1 MAVFDTPQEAFSIL
15 RPVCVQLTKT
25 QTVEN
30 VEHLQTQ
37 LQAVSD
43 AALQELQQYILF
55 PLRFTLKTP
64 GPKRER
70 LVQSVVECLTFVLS
84 STCVKEQELLQ
95 ELFSELST
103 CLYSPNSQ
111 KPAAVSEELKLA
123 VIQGLNTLM
132 HSAYGDIILAFY
144 EPSIL
149 PRLGFAVSLLL
160 GLAEQEKSKQIK
172 IAALKCLQVL
182 LFQCDCQDHSRSLDE
197 LEQRQLGDLF
207 ASFLPGISTAL
218 TRVITGDFKQGH
230 NIVVCSLKIF
240 YKTVSFVMADEQLR
254 RISKVQAKPAVE
266 HRIAELMIH
275 REGDWIKNTGEKLM
289 ILIKK
294 IIECVSVHP
303 HWKVRLELVDLVEAL
318 LLKCNQSLVDSAG
331 PLLKALVSLIND
343 ESPEVQAQCN
353 NVLRHFAGQKVV
365 VGNRAFTDIL
375 SESLHSLATSLP
387 RLMNSQDDQGK
398 FSTLSLLLGY
408 LKLLGPKINFVLNS
422 VAHLQRLSKALIQVL
437 ELDVADVKI
446 VEERSWNSDDLS
458 ASPKIP
464 TTWQGNQVQ
473 RRYFRFFTDERVFL
487 LLQKVCRLLGYYGNL
502 YLLVD
507 HFMELYHESVVYRK
521 QAAMILNEL
530 VTGAAELEVEELQE
544 KHTKISL
551 EELREVVTSILEVY
565 TSQENWYLVTSIET
579 EEGEELMKQSDLQ
592 AITSG
597 VHICQIIS
605 FPASSKPSPTICSMN
620 SNIWQICI
628 QLEGISQFAYALGKD
643 FRLLLMSAL
652 YPVLEKAGDQT
663 LLISQVATR
672 TMVDIYLA
680 CNYDSLQDLINQNS
694 DYLVN
699 GISLN
704 LRHLSL
710 HPHTSKVLEVMLRN
724 SDVSL
729 LPLVADVVQDVL
741 ATLDQFYDKRTASF
755 ISVLHAL
762 LVALAQWFPETS
774 YIGQPQN
781 QSLKEEGSYLHQTLQ
796 NNTTAE
802 DIEQFVL
809 DYLKQKDV
817 AEGNVLGFDSDEEE
831 LSVPPKLEESDT
843 LPDMEPPLP
852 VQIQI
857 AKDVMERCIHL
868 LSDKNL
874 KIRLKVLDVLGL
886 CVIVLQSYKN
896 QLLPLVH
903 RAWPSFV
910 HRLTNDDP
918 LAVLRAFKVLCTL
931 GGKCGDFL
939 RNRFCKDVLPKLA
952 GSLVTQAPISARA
965 GPVYSHTLAF
975 KLQLAVLQ
983 GLGPLCERLDLGE
996 GDLNKVADACLIYLS
1011 TKQPVKLQE
1020 AARSVFQ
1027 HLMKVDPD
1035 TTWFLLNELYCPL
1048 KFIPPHPSLHPVQ
1061 LRGFSGQ
1068 QNPYTANVLYLLRE
1082 LQCPPLCDGQ
1092 ALPLRSIPH
1101 CQPEVEPTVPQQQR
1115 RM

>member
-1 MAVFDTPQEAFSIL
+1 MAVFDTPEEAFGVL

-30 VEHLQTQ
+30 VEHLQTR

-43 AALQELQQYILF
+43 SALQELQQYILF

-70 LVQSVVECLTFVLS
+70 LIQSVVECLTFVLS

-95 ELFSELST
+95 ELFSELSA
-103 CLYSPNSQ
+103 CLYSPSSQ
-111 KPAAVSEELKLA
+111 KPAAVSEESKLA
-123 VIQGLNTLM
+123 VIQGLSTLM
-132 HSAYGDIILAFY
+132 HSAYGDIILIFY

-182 LFQCDCQDHSRSLDE
+182 LLQCDCQDHPRSLDE
-197 LEQRQLGDLF
+197 LEQKQLGDLF

-230 NIVVCSLKIF
+230 SIVVSSLKIF
-240 YKTVSFVMADEQLR
+240 CKTVSFIMADEQLK

-266 HRIAELMIH
+266 HRVAELMIY
-275 REGDWIKNTGEKLM
+275 READWVKNTGDKLT

-294 IIECVSVHP
+294 IIECVPVHP
-303 HWKVRLELVDLVEAL
+303 HWKVRLELVELVEDL
-318 LLKCNQSLVDSAG
+318 LLKCSQSLVECAG
-331 PLLKALVSLIND
+331 PLLKALVGLVND

-353 NVLRHFAGQKVV
+353 KVLRHFADQKVV
-365 VGNRAFTDIL
+365 VGNKALTDIL

-437 ELDVADVKI
+437 ELDVADIKI
-446 VEERSWNSDDLS
+446 VEERRWNSDDLN
-458 ASPKIP
+458 ASPKTSATQPWNHI
-464 TTWQGNQVQ
+464 Q
-473 RRYFRFFTDERVFL
+473 RRYFRFFTDERIFML
-487 LLQKVCRLLGYYGNL
+487 LRQVCQLLGYYGNL

-507 HFMELYHESVVYRK
+507 HFMELYHQSVVYRK

-530 VTGAAELEVEELQE
+530 VTGAAGLEVEDLY
-544 KHTKISL
+544 KKRIKTNP
-551 EELREVVTSILEVY
+551 EELREIVTSILEEY
-565 TSQENWYLVTSIET
+565 TSQENWYLVTCLET
-579 EEGEELMKQSDLQ
+579 EEMGEELMMEYPGLQ

-597 VHICQIIS
+597 EHTCQVTS
-605 FPASSKPSPTICSMN
+605 FLAFSKPSPTICSMN

-628 QLEGISQFAYALGKD
+628 QLEGIGQFAYALGKD
-643 FRLLLMSAL
+643 FCLLLMSAL

-663 LLISQVATR
+663 LLISQVATS
-672 TMVDIYLA
+672 TMMDICGA
-680 CNYDSLQDLINQNS
+680 CGYDSLQHLINQNS

-704 LRHLSL
+704 LRHLAL
-710 HPHTSKVLEVMLRN
+710 HPHTPKVLEVMLRN
-724 SDVSL
+724 SDANL

-741 ATLDQFYDKRTASF
+741 ATLDQFYDKRAASF
-755 ISVLHAL
+755 VSVLHAL
-762 LVALAQWFPETS
+762 MAALAQWFPDTGNLGHLQE
-774 YIGQPQN
+774 
-781 QSLKEEGSYLHQTLQ
+781 QSLGEEGSHLNQRPATLKSS
-796 NNTTAE
+796 TTAE
-802 DIEQFVL
+802 DIEQFL
-809 DYLKQKDV
+809 LNYLKEKDV
-817 AEGNVLGFDSDEEE
+817 ADGNVSDFDNEEE
-831 LSVPPKLEESDT
+831 EQSVPPKVDENDT
-843 LPDMEPPLP
+843 HPDVETPLP
-852 VQIQI
+852 LQIQI
-857 AKDVMERCIHL
+857 AMDVMERCIHL

-874 KIRLKVLDVLGL
+874 QIRLKVLDVLDL
-886 CVIVLQSYKN
+886 CVVVLQSHKN
-896 QLLPLVH
+896 QLLPLAH
-903 RAWPSFV
+903 RAWPSLV
-910 HRLTNDDP
+910 HRLTRDAP
-918 LAVLRAFKVLCTL
+918 LAVLRAFKVLRTL
-931 GGKCGDFL
+931 GSKCGDFL
-939 RNRFCKDVLPKLA
+939 RSRFCKDVLPKLA

-1011 TKQPVKLQE
+1011 AKQPMKLQE
-1020 AARSVFQ
+1020 AARSVFL

-1035 TTWFLLNELYCPL
+1035 STWFLLNELYCPVQ
-1048 KFIPPHPSLHPVQ
+1048 FTPPHPSLHPVQ
-1061 LRGFSGQ
+1061 LHGASGQ
-1068 QNPYTANVLYLLRE
+1068 QNPYMTNVLQLLKE
-1082 LQCPPLCDGQ
+1082 LQ
-1092 ALPLRSIPH
+1092 
-1101 CQPEVEPTVPQQQR
+1101 
-1115 RM
+1115 

>member
-1 MAVFDTPQEAFSIL
+1 MAVFDTPEEAFGVL

-30 VEHLQTQ
+30 VERLQAQ

-43 AALQELQQYILF
+43 SALQELQQYILF

-70 LVQSVVECLTFVLS
+70 LIQSVVECITFVLS

-95 ELFSELST
+95 ELFSELSA
-103 CLYSPNSQ
+103 CLYSPSSQ

-123 VIQGLNTLM
+123 VIRGLGTLM
-132 HSAYGDIILAFY
+132 HSAYGDILLTFY

-160 GLAEQEKSKQIK
+160 GLAEQEKSKEIK
-172 IAALKCLQVL
+172 MAALTCLQVL
-182 LFQCDCQDHSRSLDE
+182 LFQCDCQDHPRSLDA
-197 LEQRQLGDLF
+197 LQQKQLGDLF
-207 ASFLPGISTAL
+207 ASFLPGLSTTL

-230 NIVVCSLKIF
+230 SIVVSSLKVF
-240 YKTVSFVMADEQLR
+240 YKTVSFIMADDQLGR
-254 RISKVQAKPAVE
+254 VSEVRAKPAVE
-266 HRIAELMIH
+266 RRVAELMVH
-275 REGDWIKNTGEKLM
+275 REASWVKSTGDKLT

-294 IIECVSVHP
+294 ITECISVHP
-303 HWKVRLELVDLVEAL
+303 HWKVRLELIDFVEAL
-318 LLKCNQSLVDSAG
+318 LLKCSRSLIESAG
-331 PLLKALVSLIND
+331 PLLKALVSLVND
-343 ESPEVQAQCN
+343 ESPDVQAQCDKA
-353 NVLRHFAGQKVV
+353 LRRFADEKVV
-365 VGNRAFTDIL
+365 VGSRAFADVL
-375 SESLHSLATSLP
+375 SENLHSLATSLP
-387 RLMNSQDDQGK
+387 RLMSSQDDQGR
-398 FSTLSLLLGY
+398 FSTLSLLLVY
-408 LKLLGPKINFVLNS
+408 LKLLGPKVDFVLNS

-446 VEERSWNSDDLS
+446 VEERRWNSERLS
-458 ASPKIP
+458 ASPETP
-464 TTWQGNQVQ
+464 TERPWAQMQ

-487 LLQKVCRLLGYYGNL
+487 LLRQVCQLLGFYGNL

-530 VTGAAELEVEELQE
+530 VMGAAGLGVENLHE
-544 KHTKISL
+544 KHTPADP
-551 EELREVVTSILEVY
+551 EELREIVTSILEVY
-565 TSQENWYLVTSIET
+565 TSQENWYLVTCVEAEDT
-579 EEGEELMKQSDLQ
+579 GEELTVGWTGLQ
-592 AITSG
+592 ALASG
-597 VHICQIIS
+597 AHTCPPTS
-605 FPASSKPSPTICSMN
+605 FPAFSKPSPTVCSMN

-628 QLEGISQFAYALGKD
+628 QLEGIGHFAHALGKD

-663 LLISQVATR
+663 LLISQAAISAMT
-672 TMVDIYLA
+672 DICQA
-680 CNYDSLQDLINQNS
+680 CGYDSLQHLINENS

-710 HPHTSKVLEVMLRN
+710 HPHTPKVLEVMLQN
-724 SDVSL
+724 SDASL

-741 ATLDQFYDKRTASF
+741 TTLDQFYDKKAATF
-755 ISVLHAL
+755 VSVLHAL
-762 LVALAQWFPETS
+762 MAALVQWFPDTGHL
-774 YIGQPQN
+774 GQLQE
-781 QSLKEEGSYLHQTLQ
+781 QSVGEEGSPLSQRSASLEKGLE
-796 NNTTAE
+796 NPTTAE

-809 DYLKQKDV
+809 NYLKEKDV
-817 AEGNVLGFDSDEEE
+817 AAGNVSDLDNEDEE
-831 LSVPPKLEESDT
+831 LSDPPEVEGNDT
-843 LPDMEPPLP
+843 GPHVEPPLP

-857 AKDVMERCIHL
+857 ATDVMERCIHL
-868 LSDKNL
+868 MSDKSL
-874 KIRLKVLDVLGL
+874 KIRLKVLDVLDL
-886 CVIVLQSYKN
+886 CVVVLQSHKN
-896 QLLPLVH
+896 QLLPLAH
-903 RAWPSFV
+903 RAWPSLV

-918 LAVLRAFKVLCTL
+918 LAVLRAFKVLRTL

-939 RNRFCKDVLPKLA
+939 RSRFCKDVLPKLA
-952 GSLVTQAPISARA
+952 GSLVSQAPVSARA

-1011 TKQPVKLQE
+1011 AKQPVKLQE
-1020 AARSVFQ
+1020 AARSVFL

-1035 TTWFLLNELYCPL
+1035 STWFLLNELYCPEE
-1048 KFIPPHPSLHPVQ
+1048 FTPPHPSLHPVQ
-1061 LRGFSGQ
+1061 LRGATKQ
-1068 QNPYTANVLYLLRE
+1068 QNPYSANVLRLLPE
-1082 LQCPPLCDGQ
+1082 LQ
-1092 ALPLRSIPH
+1092 
-1101 CQPEVEPTVPQQQR
+1101 
-1115 RM
+1115 

>member
-1 MAVFDTPQEAFSIL
+1 MAVFDTPEEAFGVL

-37 LQAVSD
+37 LRAVSD
-43 AALQELQQYILF
+43 TALQELQQYILF

-70 LVQSVVECLTFVLS
+70 LIQSVVECLTFVLS

-95 ELFSELST
+95 ELFSELSA
-103 CLYSPNSQ
+103 CLYSPNSP

-123 VIQGLNTLM
+123 VIQGLSTLM
-132 HSAYGDIILAFY
+132 HSAYGDILLTFY

-160 GLAEQEKSKQIK
+160 GLAEQEKSRQIK

-182 LFQCDCQDHSRSLDE
+182 LFQCDCQDHPRPLDE
-197 LEQRQLGDLF
+197 LEQKQLGDLF

-230 NIVVCSLKIF
+230 SIVISSLKIF
-240 YKTVSFVMADEQLR
+240 YKTVGFIMADEQLR

-266 HRIAELMIH
+266 HKVAELMVH
-275 REGDWIKNTGEKLM
+275 READWVKNTGDKLT

-294 IIECVSVHP
+294 IIESVSVHP
-303 HWKVRLELVDLVEAL
+303 HWKVRLELVELVEAL
-318 LLKCNQSLVDSAG
+318 LLKCSQSLVESAG
-331 PLLKALVSLIND
+331 PLLKALVGLVND

-353 NVLRHFAGQKVV
+353 KVLKYFADQKVV
-365 VGNRAFTDIL
+365 VGNRAFADIL

-387 RLMNSQDDQGK
+387 RLVNYQDDQGK
-398 FSTLSLLLGY
+398 FCTLSLLLGY
-408 LKLLGPKINFVLNS
+408 LKLLGPKVNFVLNS

-437 ELDVADVKI
+437 ELDVADIKI
-446 VEERSWNSDDLS
+446 VEERHWNSDDLS
-458 ASPKIP
+458 ASPKTSAAQP
-464 TTWQGNQVQ
+464 WNQIQ
-473 RRYFRFFTDERVFL
+473 RRYFRFFTDERIFL
-487 LLQKVCRLLGYYGNL
+487 LLRQVCQLLGYYGNL

-507 HFMELYHESVVYRK
+507 HFMELYRESVVYRK
-521 QAAMILNEL
+521 QAAMIFNEL
-530 VTGAAELEVEELQE
+530 VTGAAGLEVEDLHE
-544 KHTKISL
+544 KHIKTSP
-551 EELREVVTSILEVY
+551 EELREIVTSILEEY
-565 TSQENWYLVTSIET
+565 ISQENWYLVTCIEA
-579 EEGEELMKQSDLQ
+579 EEMGEELMMKQSGLQ

-597 VHICQIIS
+597 AHTSQITS
-605 FPASSKPSPTICSMN
+605 FPAFSKPSPTICSMN

-628 QLEGISQFAYALGKD
+628 QLEGIGQFAFALGKD
-643 FRLLLMSAL
+643 FNLLLMSAL

-663 LLISQVATR
+663 LLISQVATS
-672 TMVDIYLA
+672 TMMDICHA
-680 CNYDSLQDLINQNS
+680 CGYDSPRHLINQNS

-704 LRHLSL
+704 LRHLAL
-710 HPHTSKVLEVMLRN
+710 HPHTPKVLEVMLQN
-724 SDVSL
+724 SDASL

-741 ATLDQFYDKRTASF
+741 ATLDQFYDKRAASF
-755 ISVLHAL
+755 VSVLHAL
-762 LVALAQWFPETS
+762 LAALAQWFPDTGHL
-774 YIGQPQN
+774 GQLQE
-781 QSLKEEGSYLHQTLQ
+781 QSLREEGSHLSRGPATLE
-796 NNTTAE
+796 NSTTAE
-802 DIEQFVL
+802 DIEQFL
-809 DYLKQKDV
+809 LNYLKEKDV
-817 AEGNVLGFDSDEEE
+817 ADGNISDFDNGDEEQ
-831 LSVPPKLEESDT
+831 SVPPKVDENDT
-843 LPDMEPPLP
+843 HPDVEPALP

-857 AKDVMERCIHL
+857 AMDVMERCIHL

-874 KIRLKVLDVLGL
+874 KIRLKVLDVLDL
-886 CVIVLQSYKN
+886 CVVVLQSHKN
-896 QLLPLVH
+896 QLLPLAH
-903 RAWPSFV
+903 RAWPSLV

-918 LAVLRAFKVLCTL
+918 LAVLRAFKVLRTL

-939 RNRFCKDVLPKLA
+939 RSRFCKDVLPKLA

-996 GDLNKVADACLIYLS
+996 GDLNKVADACVIYLS
-1011 TKQPVKLQE
+1011 AKQPMKLQE
-1020 AARSVFQ
+1020 AARSVFL

-1035 TTWFLLNELYCPL
+1035 STWFLLNELYCPVQ
-1048 KFIPPHPSLHPVQ
+1048 FTPPHPSLHRVHLQ
-1061 LRGFSGQ
+1061 GTTGQ
-1068 QNPYTANVLYLLRE
+1068 QNPYVANVLHLLRE
-1082 LQCPPLCDGQ
+1082 LQ
-1092 ALPLRSIPH
+1092 
-1101 CQPEVEPTVPQQQR
+1101 
-1115 RM
+1115 

>member
-1 MAVFDTPQEAFSIL
+1 MMAVFDTPEEAFGVL

-30 VEHLQTQ
+30 VEHLQTR

-43 AALQELQQYILF
+43 SALQELQQYILF

-70 LVQSVVECLTFVLS
+70 LIQSVVECLTFVLS

-95 ELFSELST
+95 ELFSELSA
-103 CLYSPNSQ
+103 CLYSPSSQ

-123 VIQGLNTLM
+123 VIQGLSTLM
-132 HSAYGDIILAFY
+132 HSAYGDIILTFY

-182 LFQCDCQDHSRSLDE
+182 LLQCECQDHPRSLDE
-197 LEQRQLGDLF
+197 LEQKQLGDLF
-207 ASFLPGISTAL
+207 ASFLPGISTTL

-230 NIVVCSLKIF
+230 SIVVSSLKIF
-240 YKTVSFVMADEQLR
+240 YKTVSFIMADEQLK
-254 RISKVQAKPAVE
+254 RISKVQAKSAVE
-266 HRIAELMIH
+266 HRVAELMVH
-275 REGDWIKNTGEKLM
+275 READWVKNTGDKLT

-303 HWKVRLELVDLVEAL
+303 HWKVRLELVELVEDL
-318 LLKCNQSLVDSAG
+318 LLKCSQSLVESAG
-331 PLLKALVSLIND
+331 PLLKALVGLVND

-353 NVLRHFAGQKVV
+353 KVLRHFADQKVV
-365 VGNRAFTDIL
+365 VGNKALADIL

-387 RLMNSQDDQGK
+387 RLMTSQDDQGK

-437 ELDVADVKI
+437 ELDVADIKI
-446 VEERSWNSDDLS
+446 VEERCWNSDDLN
-458 ASPKIP
+458 ASPKTSATQPWNHI
-464 TTWQGNQVQ
+464 Q
-473 RRYFRFFTDERVFL
+473 RRYFRFFTDERIFML
-487 LLQKVCRLLGYYGNL
+487 LRQVCQLLGYYGNL

-507 HFMELYHESVVYRK
+507 HFMELYRQSVVYRK

-530 VTGAAELEVEELQE
+530 VTGAAGLEVEDLHE
-544 KHTKISL
+544 KHIKTNP
-551 EELREVVTSILEVY
+551 EELREIVTSILEEY
-565 TSQENWYLVTSIET
+565 TSQENWYLVTCIET
-579 EEGEELMKQSDLQ
+579 EEMGEELMMEHPGLQ

-597 VHICQIIS
+597 EHTSQVTS
-605 FPASSKPSPTICSMN
+605 FLAFSKPSPIVCSMN

-628 QLEGISQFAYALGKD
+628 QLEGIGQFAYALGKD
-643 FRLLLMSAL
+643 FCLLLMSTL

-663 LLISQVATR
+663 LLISQVATS
-672 TMVDIYLA
+672 TMMDICHA
-680 CNYDSLQDLINQNS
+680 CGYDSLQHLINQNS

-704 LRHLSL
+704 LRHLAL
-710 HPHTSKVLEVMLRN
+710 HPHTPKVLEVMLRN
-724 SDVSL
+724 SDANL

-741 ATLDQFYDKRTASF
+741 ATLDQFYDKRAASF
-755 ISVLHAL
+755 VSVLHAL
-762 LVALAQWFPETS
+762 LAALAQWFPDTGNLRHLHE
-774 YIGQPQN
+774 
-781 QSLKEEGSYLHQTLQ
+781 QSLGEEGSHLNQRPATLE
-796 NNTTAE
+796 NSTTAE
-802 DIEQFVL
+802 DIEQFL
-809 DYLKQKDV
+809 LNYLKEKDV
-817 AEGNVLGFDSDEEE
+817 ADGNVSDFDNEEE
-831 LSVPPKLEESDT
+831 EQPVPPKVEENDT
-843 LPDMEPPLP
+843 HPDVEPPLP
-852 VQIQI
+852 LQIQM
-857 AKDVMERCIHL
+857 AMDVMERCIHL

-874 KIRLKVLDVLGL
+874 QIRLKVL
-886 CVIVLQSYKN
+886 
-896 QLLPLVH
+896 
-903 RAWPSFV
+903 R
-910 HRLTNDDP
+910 
-918 LAVLRAFKVLCTL
+918 TL
-931 GGKCGDFL
+931 GSKCGDFL
-939 RNRFCKDVLPKLA
+939 RSRFCKDVLPKLA

-1011 TKQPVKLQE
+1011 AKQPVKLQE
-1020 AARSVFQ
+1020 AARSVFL

-1035 TTWFLLNELYCPL
+1035 STWFLLIELYCPTQ
-1048 KFIPPHPSLHPVQ
+1048 FTPPHPSLHPVQ
-1061 LRGFSGQ
+1061 LRGASRQ
-1068 QNPYTANVLYLLRE
+1068 QNPYMANVLRLLKE
-1082 LQCPPLCDGQ
+1082 LQ
-1092 ALPLRSIPH
+1092 
-1101 CQPEVEPTVPQQQR
+1101 
-1115 RM
+1115 

>member
-1 MAVFDTPQEAFSIL
+1 MAVFDTPEEAFGVL

-30 VEHLQTQ
+30 VEHLQTR

-43 AALQELQQYILF
+43 SALQELQQYILF

-70 LVQSVVECLTFVLS
+70 LIQSVVECLTFVLS

-95 ELFSELST
+95 ELFSELSA
-103 CLYSPNSQ
+103 CLYSPSSQ

-123 VIQGLNTLM
+123 VIQGLSTLM
-132 HSAYGDIILAFY
+132 HSAYGDIILTFY

-182 LFQCDCQDHSRSLDE
+182 LLQCECQDHPRSLDE
-197 LEQRQLGDLF
+197 LEQKQLGDLF
-207 ASFLPGISTAL
+207 ASFLPGISTTL

-230 NIVVCSLKIF
+230 SIVVSSLKIF
-240 YKTVSFVMADEQLR
+240 YKTVSFIMADEQLK
-254 RISKVQAKPAVE
+254 RISKVQAKSAVE
-266 HRIAELMIH
+266 HRVAELMVH
-275 REGDWIKNTGEKLM
+275 READWVKNTGDKLT

-303 HWKVRLELVDLVEAL
+303 HWKVRLELVELVEDL
-318 LLKCNQSLVDSAG
+318 LLKCSQSLVESAG
-331 PLLKALVSLIND
+331 PLLKALVGLVND

-353 NVLRHFAGQKVV
+353 KVLRHFADQKVV
-365 VGNRAFTDIL
+365 VGNKALADIL

-387 RLMNSQDDQGK
+387 RLMTSQDDQGK

-437 ELDVADVKI
+437 ELDVADIKI
-446 VEERSWNSDDLS
+446 VEERRWNSDDLN
-458 ASPKIP
+458 ASPKTSATQPWNHI
-464 TTWQGNQVQ
+464 Q
-473 RRYFRFFTDERVFL
+473 RRYFRFFTDERIFML
-487 LLQKVCRLLGYYGNL
+487 LRQVCQLLGYYGNL

-507 HFMELYHESVVYRK
+507 HFMELYRQSVVYRK

-530 VTGAAELEVEELQE
+530 VTGAAGLEVEDLHE
-544 KHTKISL
+544 KHIKTNP
-551 EELREVVTSILEVY
+551 EELREIVTSILEEY
-565 TSQENWYLVTSIET
+565 TSQENWYLVTCIET
-579 EEGEELMKQSDLQ
+579 EEMGEELMMEHPGLQ

-597 VHICQIIS
+597 EHTSQVTS
-605 FPASSKPSPTICSMN
+605 FLAFSKPSPIVCSMN

-628 QLEGISQFAYALGKD
+628 QLEGIGQFAYALGKD
-643 FRLLLMSAL
+643 FCLLLMSTL

-663 LLISQVATR
+663 LLISQVATS
-672 TMVDIYLA
+672 TMMDICHA
-680 CNYDSLQDLINQNS
+680 CGYDSLQHLINQNS

-704 LRHLSL
+704 LRHLAL
-710 HPHTSKVLEVMLRN
+710 HPHTPKVLEVMLRN
-724 SDVSL
+724 SDANL

-741 ATLDQFYDKRTASF
+741 ATLDQFYDKRAASF
-755 ISVLHAL
+755 VSVLHAL
-762 LVALAQWFPETS
+762 LAALAQWFPDTGNLRHLHE
-774 YIGQPQN
+774 
-781 QSLKEEGSYLHQTLQ
+781 QSLGEEGSHLNQRPATLE
-796 NNTTAE
+796 NSTTAE
-802 DIEQFVL
+802 DIEQFL
-809 DYLKQKDV
+809 LNYLKEKDV
-817 AEGNVLGFDSDEEE
+817 ADGNVSDFDNEEE
-831 LSVPPKLEESDT
+831 EQPVPPKVEENDT
-843 LPDMEPPLP
+843 HPDVEPPLP
-852 VQIQI
+852 LQIQM
-857 AKDVMERCIHL
+857 AMDVMERCIHL

-874 KIRLKVLDVLGL
+874 QIRLKVLDVLDL
-886 CVIVLQSYKN
+886 CVVVLHSHKN
-896 QLLPLVH
+896 QLLPLAH
-903 RAWPSFV
+903 RAWPSLV
-910 HRLTNDDP
+910 HRLTRDAP
-918 LAVLRAFKVLCTL
+918 LAVLRAFKVLRTL
-931 GGKCGDFL
+931 GSKCGDFL
-939 RNRFCKDVLPKLA
+939 RSRFCKDVLPKLA

-1011 TKQPVKLQE
+1011 AKQPVKLQE
-1020 AARSVFQ
+1020 AARSVFL

-1035 TTWFLLNELYCPL
+1035 STWFLLIELYCPTQ
-1048 KFIPPHPSLHPVQ
+1048 FTPPHPSLHPVQ
-1061 LRGFSGQ
+1061 LRGASRQ
-1068 QNPYTANVLYLLRE
+1068 QNPYMANVLRLLKE
-1082 LQCPPLCDGQ
+1082 LQ
-1092 ALPLRSIPH
+1092 
-1101 CQPEVEPTVPQQQR
+1101 
-1115 RM
+1115 

>member
-1 MAVFDTPQEAFSIL
+1 MAVFDTPEEAFGVL

-30 VEHLQTQ
+30 VEHLQTR

-43 AALQELQQYILF
+43 SALQELQQYILF

-70 LVQSVVECLTFVLS
+70 LIQSVVECLTFVLS

-95 ELFSELST
+95 ELFSELSA
-103 CLYSPNSQ
+103 CLYSPSSQ

-123 VIQGLNTLM
+123 VIQGLSTLM
-132 HSAYGDIILAFY
+132 HSAYGDIILTFY

-182 LFQCDCQDHSRSLDE
+182 LLQCDCQDHPRSLDE
-197 LEQRQLGDLF
+197 LEQKQLGDLF

-230 NIVVCSLKIF
+230 SIVVSSLKIF
-240 YKTVSFVMADEQLR
+240 CKTVSFIMADEQLK

-266 HRIAELMIH
+266 HRVAELMIY
-275 REGDWIKNTGEKLM
+275 READWVKNTGDKLT

-303 HWKVRLELVDLVEAL
+303 HWKVRLELVELVEDL
-318 LLKCNQSLVDSAG
+318 LLKCSQSLVECAG
-331 PLLKALVSLIND
+331 PLLKALVGLVND

-353 NVLRHFAGQKVV
+353 KVLRHFADQKVV
-365 VGNRAFTDIL
+365 VGNKALTDIL

-437 ELDVADVKI
+437 ELDVADIKI
-446 VEERSWNSDDLS
+446 VEERRWNSDDLN
-458 ASPKIP
+458 ASPKTSATQPWNHI
-464 TTWQGNQVQ
+464 Q
-473 RRYFRFFTDERVFL
+473 RRYFRFFTDERIFML
-487 LLQKVCRLLGYYGNL
+487 LRQVCQLLGYYGNL

-507 HFMELYHESVVYRK
+507 HFMELYHQSVVYRK

-530 VTGAAELEVEELQE
+530 VTGAAGLEVEDLY
-544 KHTKISL
+544 KKRIKTNP
-551 EELREVVTSILEVY
+551 EELREIVTSILEEY
-565 TSQENWYLVTSIET
+565 TSQENWYLVTCLET
-579 EEGEELMKQSDLQ
+579 EEMGEELMMEYPGLQ

-597 VHICQIIS
+597 EHTCQVTS
-605 FPASSKPSPTICSMN
+605 FLAFSKPSPTICSMN

-628 QLEGISQFAYALGKD
+628 QLEGIGQFAYALGKD
-643 FRLLLMSAL
+643 FCLLLMSAL

-663 LLISQVATR
+663 LLISQVATS
-672 TMVDIYLA
+672 TMMDICGA
-680 CNYDSLQDLINQNS
+680 CGYDSLQHLINQNS

-704 LRHLSL
+704 LRHLAL
-710 HPHTSKVLEVMLRN
+710 HPHTPKVLEVMLRN
-724 SDVSL
+724 SDANL

-741 ATLDQFYDKRTASF
+741 ATLDQFYDKRAASF
-755 ISVLHAL
+755 VSVLHAL
-762 LVALAQWFPETS
+762 MAALAQWFPDTGNLGHLQE
-774 YIGQPQN
+774 
-781 QSLKEEGSYLHQTLQ
+781 QSLGEEGSHLNQRPATLKSS
-796 NNTTAE
+796 TTAE
-802 DIEQFVL
+802 DIEQFL
-809 DYLKQKDV
+809 LNYLKEKDV
-817 AEGNVLGFDSDEEE
+817 ADGNVSDFDNEEE
-831 LSVPPKLEESDT
+831 EQSVPPKVDENDT
-843 LPDMEPPLP
+843 HPDVETPLP
-852 VQIQI
+852 LQIQI
-857 AKDVMERCIHL
+857 AMDVMERCIHL

-874 KIRLKVLDVLGL
+874 QIRLKVLDVLDL
-886 CVIVLQSYKN
+886 CVVVLQSHKN
-896 QLLPLVH
+896 QLLPLAH
-903 RAWPSFV
+903 RAWPSLV
-910 HRLTNDDP
+910 HRLTRDAP
-918 LAVLRAFKVLCTL
+918 LAVLRAFKVLRTL
-931 GGKCGDFL
+931 GSKCGDFL
-939 RNRFCKDVLPKLA
+939 RSRFCKDVLPKLA

-1011 TKQPVKLQE
+1011 AKQPMKLQE
-1020 AARSVFQ
+1020 AARSVFL

-1035 TTWFLLNELYCPL
+1035 STWFLLNELYCPVQ
-1048 KFIPPHPSLHPVQ
+1048 FTPPHPSLHPVQ
-1061 LRGFSGQ
+1061 LHGASGQ
-1068 QNPYTANVLYLLRE
+1068 QNPYMTNVLQLLKE
-1082 LQCPPLCDGQ
+1082 LQ
-1092 ALPLRSIPH
+1092 
-1101 CQPEVEPTVPQQQR
+1101 
-1115 RM
+1115 

>member
-1 MAVFDTPQEAFSIL
+1 MMAVFDTPEEAFGVL

-30 VEHLQTQ
+30 VEHLQTR

-43 AALQELQQYILF
+43 SALQELQQYILF

-70 LVQSVVECLTFVLS
+70 LIQSVVECLTFVLS

-95 ELFSELST
+95 ELFSELSA
-103 CLYSPNSQ
+103 CLYSPSSQ

-123 VIQGLNTLM
+123 VIQGLSTLM
-132 HSAYGDIILAFY
+132 HSAYGDIILTFY

-182 LFQCDCQDHSRSLDE
+182 LLQCECQDHPRSLDE
-197 LEQRQLGDLF
+197 LEQKQLGDLF
-207 ASFLPGISTAL
+207 ASFLPGISTTL

-230 NIVVCSLKIF
+230 SIVVSSLKIF
-240 YKTVSFVMADEQLR
+240 YKTVSFIMADEQLK
-254 RISKVQAKPAVE
+254 RISKVQAKSAVE
-266 HRIAELMIH
+266 HRVAELMVH
-275 REGDWIKNTGEKLM
+275 READWVKNTGNKLT

-303 HWKVRLELVDLVEAL
+303 HWKVRLELVELVEDL
-318 LLKCNQSLVDSAG
+318 LLKCSQSLVESAG
-331 PLLKALVSLIND
+331 PLLKALVGLVND

-353 NVLRHFAGQKVV
+353 KVLRHFADQKVV
-365 VGNRAFTDIL
+365 VGNKALADIL

-387 RLMNSQDDQGK
+387 RLMTSQDDQGK

-437 ELDVADVKI
+437 ELDVADIKI
-446 VEERSWNSDDLS
+446 VEERCWNSDDLN
-458 ASPKIP
+458 ASPKTSATQPWNHI
-464 TTWQGNQVQ
+464 Q
-473 RRYFRFFTDERVFL
+473 RRYFRFFTDERIFML
-487 LLQKVCRLLGYYGNL
+487 LRQVCQLLGYYGNL

-507 HFMELYHESVVYRK
+507 HFMELYRQSVVYRK

-530 VTGAAELEVEELQE
+530 VTGAAGLEVEDLHE
-544 KHTKISL
+544 KHIKTNP
-551 EELREVVTSILEVY
+551 EELREIVTSILEEY
-565 TSQENWYLVTSIET
+565 TSQENWYLVTCIET
-579 EEGEELMKQSDLQ
+579 EEMGEELMMEHPGLQ

-597 VHICQIIS
+597 EHTSQVTS
-605 FPASSKPSPTICSMN
+605 FLAFSKPSPIVCSMN

-628 QLEGISQFAYALGKD
+628 QLEGIGQFAYALGKD
-643 FRLLLMSAL
+643 FCLLLMSTL

-663 LLISQVATR
+663 LLISQVATS
-672 TMVDIYLA
+672 TMMDICHA
-680 CNYDSLQDLINQNS
+680 CGYDSLQHLINQNS

-704 LRHLSL
+704 LRHLAL
-710 HPHTSKVLEVMLRN
+710 HPHTPKVLEVMLRN
-724 SDVSL
+724 SDANL

-741 ATLDQFYDKRTASF
+741 ATLDQFYDKRAASF
-755 ISVLHAL
+755 VSVLHAL
-762 LVALAQWFPETS
+762 LAALAQWFPDTGNLRHLHE
-774 YIGQPQN
+774 
-781 QSLKEEGSYLHQTLQ
+781 QSLGEEGSHLNQRPATLE
-796 NNTTAE
+796 NSTTAE
-802 DIEQFVL
+802 DIEQFL
-809 DYLKQKDV
+809 LNYLKEKDV
-817 AEGNVLGFDSDEEE
+817 ADGNVSDFDNEEE
-831 LSVPPKLEESDT
+831 EQPVPPKVEENDT
-843 LPDMEPPLP
+843 HPDVEPPLP
-852 VQIQI
+852 LQIQM
-857 AKDVMERCIHL
+857 AMDVMERCIHL

-874 KIRLKVLDVLGL
+874 QIRLKVL
-886 CVIVLQSYKN
+886 
-896 QLLPLVH
+896 
-903 RAWPSFV
+903 R
-910 HRLTNDDP
+910 
-918 LAVLRAFKVLCTL
+918 TL
-931 GGKCGDFL
+931 GSKCGDFL
-939 RNRFCKDVLPKLA
+939 RSRFCKDVLPKLA

-1011 TKQPVKLQE
+1011 AKQPVKLQE
-1020 AARSVFQ
+1020 AARSVFL

-1035 TTWFLLNELYCPL
+1035 STWFLLIELYCPTQ
-1048 KFIPPHPSLHPVQ
+1048 FTPPHPSLHPVQ
-1061 LRGFSGQ
+1061 LRGASRQ
-1068 QNPYTANVLYLLRE
+1068 QNPYMANVLRLLKE
-1082 LQCPPLCDGQ
+1082 LQ
-1092 ALPLRSIPH
+1092 
-1101 CQPEVEPTVPQQQR
+1101 
-1115 RM
+1115 

>member
-1 MAVFDTPQEAFSIL
+1 MAVFDTPEEAFGVL

-30 VEHLQTQ
+30 VEHLQTR

-43 AALQELQQYILF
+43 SALQELQQYILF

-70 LVQSVVECLTFVLS
+70 LIQSVVECLTFVLS

-95 ELFSELST
+95 ELFSELSA
-103 CLYSPNSQ
+103 CLYSPSSQ

-123 VIQGLNTLM
+123 VIQGLSTLM
-132 HSAYGDIILAFY
+132 HSAYGDIILTFY

-182 LFQCDCQDHSRSLDE
+182 LLQCECQDHPRSLDE
-197 LEQRQLGDLF
+197 LEQKQLGDLF
-207 ASFLPGISTAL
+207 ASFLPGISTTL

-230 NIVVCSLKIF
+230 SIVVSSLKIF
-240 YKTVSFVMADEQLR
+240 YKTVSFIMADEQLK
-254 RISKVQAKPAVE
+254 RISKVQAKSAVE
-266 HRIAELMIH
+266 HRVAELMVH
-275 REGDWIKNTGEKLM
+275 READWVKNTGDKLT

-303 HWKVRLELVDLVEAL
+303 HWKVRLELVELVEDL
-318 LLKCNQSLVDSAG
+318 LLKCSQSLVESAG
-331 PLLKALVSLIND
+331 PLLKALVGLVND

-353 NVLRHFAGQKVV
+353 KVLRHFADQKVV
-365 VGNRAFTDIL
+365 VGNKALADIL

-387 RLMNSQDDQGK
+387 RLMTSQDDQGK

-437 ELDVADVKI
+437 ELDVADIKI
-446 VEERSWNSDDLS
+446 VEERCWNSDDLN
-458 ASPKIP
+458 ASPKTSATQPWNHI
-464 TTWQGNQVQ
+464 Q
-473 RRYFRFFTDERVFL
+473 RRYFRFFTDERIFML
-487 LLQKVCRLLGYYGNL
+487 LRQVCQLLGYYGNL

-507 HFMELYHESVVYRK
+507 HFMELYRQSVVYRK

-530 VTGAAELEVEELQE
+530 VTGAAGLEVEDLHE
-544 KHTKISL
+544 KHIKTNP
-551 EELREVVTSILEVY
+551 EELREIVTSILEEY
-565 TSQENWYLVTSIET
+565 TSQENWYLVTCIET
-579 EEGEELMKQSDLQ
+579 EEMGEELMMEHPGLQ

-597 VHICQIIS
+597 EHTSQVTS
-605 FPASSKPSPTICSMN
+605 FLAFSKPSPIVCSMN

-628 QLEGISQFAYALGKD
+628 QLEGIGQFAYALGKD
-643 FRLLLMSAL
+643 FCLLLMSTL

-663 LLISQVATR
+663 LLISQVATS
-672 TMVDIYLA
+672 TIMDICHA
-680 CNYDSLQDLINQNS
+680 CGYDSLQHLINQNS

-704 LRHLSL
+704 LRHLAL
-710 HPHTSKVLEVMLRN
+710 HPHTPKVLEVMLRN
-724 SDVSL
+724 SDANL

-741 ATLDQFYDKRTASF
+741 ATLDQFYDKRAASF
-755 ISVLHAL
+755 VSVLHAL
-762 LVALAQWFPETS
+762 LAALAQWFPDTGNLRHLHE
-774 YIGQPQN
+774 
-781 QSLKEEGSYLHQTLQ
+781 QSLGEEGSHLNQRPATLE
-796 NNTTAE
+796 NSTTAE
-802 DIEQFVL
+802 DIEQFL
-809 DYLKQKDV
+809 LNYLKEKDV
-817 AEGNVLGFDSDEEE
+817 ADGNVSDFDNEEE
-831 LSVPPKLEESDT
+831 EQPVPPKVEENDT
-843 LPDMEPPLP
+843 HPDVEPPLP
-852 VQIQI
+852 LQIQM
-857 AKDVMERCIHL
+857 ATDVMERCIHL

-874 KIRLKVLDVLGL
+874 QIRLKVLDVLDL
-886 CVIVLQSYKN
+886 CVVVLHSHKN
-896 QLLPLVH
+896 QLLPLAH
-903 RAWPSFV
+903 RAWPSLV
-910 HRLTNDDP
+910 HRLTRDAP
-918 LAVLRAFKVLCTL
+918 LAVLRAFKVLRTL
-931 GGKCGDFL
+931 GSKCGDFL
-939 RNRFCKDVLPKLA
+939 RSRFCKDVLPKLA

-1011 TKQPVKLQE
+1011 AKQPVKLQE
-1020 AARSVFQ
+1020 AARSVFL

-1035 TTWFLLNELYCPL
+1035 STWFLLIELYCPTQ
-1048 KFIPPHPSLHPVQ
+1048 FTPPHPSLHPVQ
-1061 LRGFSGQ
+1061 LRGASGQ
-1068 QNPYTANVLYLLRE
+1068 QNPYMANVLRLLKE
-1082 LQCPPLCDGQ
+1082 LQ
-1092 ALPLRSIPH
+1092 
-1101 CQPEVEPTVPQQQR
+1101 
-1115 RM
+1115 